1 MKDFTKKILLLLLLL
16 ALPVYASTWKQVSE
30 KTYIDI
36 ENIER
41 YKNKHNFD
49 NAVIY
54 SFWIKSLNDKSQFF
68 LDDEKNYNKKV
79 WYKMVK
85 MLVNCSDK
93 SLAAKSFAIYDIKGQ
108 AIDLYEA
115 SDYEIQWSS
124 IIPETMGELYYN
136 GICLP

>member
-1 MKDFTKKILLLLLLL
+1 
-16 ALPVYASTWKQVSE
+16 
-30 KTYIDI
+30 
-36 ENIER
+36 
-41 YKNKHNFD
+41 
-49 NAVIY
+49 
-54 SFWIKSLNDKSQFF
+54 
-68 LDDEKNYNKKV
+68 
-79 WYKMVK
+79 MVK

-93 SLAAKSFAIYDIKGQ
+93 SLATKSFAIYDIKGQ

>member
-1 MKDFTKKILLLLLLL
+1 
-16 ALPVYASTWKQVSE
+16 
-30 KTYIDI
+30 
-36 ENIER
+36 
-41 YKNKHNFD
+41 
-49 NAVIY
+49 
-54 SFWIKSLNDKSQFF
+54 
-68 LDDEKNYNKKV
+68 
-79 WYKMVK
+79 

-93 SLAAKSFAIYDIKGQ
+93 SLATKSFAIYDIKGQ